1 MIDIIDFTYHRE
13 GSRLLRAEEGEVGEV
28 ERSGES
34 SMEHLVEETRMEDR
48 SELRELEDLFAWAT
62 KVGWGEILSEEFVYL
77 EDTDDDPLLVRRSAV
92 TSIWP
97 SGKNSTTYIALG
109 GKRIAVRGSYE
120 ATIAKV
126 LGAEFRLRQA

>member
-1 MIDIIDFTYHRE
+1 MT
-13 GSRLLRAEEGEVGEV
+13 
-28 ERSGES
+28 
-34 SMEHLVEETRMEDR
+34 HLFEETWTEDK

-62 KVGWGEILSEEFVYL
+62 KVGRGEILSEEFVYL
-77 EDTDDDPLLVRRSAV
+77 EDTDEEPLLARRSAV

-109 GKRIAVRGSYE
+109 GKRLAVRGSYE

-126 LGAEFRLRQA
+126 LGAEFLLREA

>member
-1 MIDIIDFTYHRE
+1 MAHVF
-13 GSRLLRAEEGEVGEV
+13 
-28 ERSGES
+28 
-34 SMEHLVEETRMEDR
+34 EETRIENK

>member
-1 MIDIIDFTYHRE
+1 MTQLF
-13 GSRLLRAEEGEVGEV
+13 
-28 ERSGES
+28 
-34 SMEHLVEETRMEDR
+34 EETRIEDGA
-48 SELRELEDLFAWAT
+48 ELRELEDLFAWAA
-62 KVGWGEILSEEFVYL
+62 KVGRGEILSDEFVYL

-97 SGKNSTTYIALG
+97 SGKRSTTYIALS

-126 LGAEFRLRQA
+126 LGTEFRLRQA